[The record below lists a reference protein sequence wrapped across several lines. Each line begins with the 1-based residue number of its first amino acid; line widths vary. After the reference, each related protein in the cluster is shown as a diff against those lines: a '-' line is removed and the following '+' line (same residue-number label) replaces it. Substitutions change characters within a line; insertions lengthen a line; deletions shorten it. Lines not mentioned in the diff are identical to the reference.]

1 MYCIQFLLPVL
12 LLPRPLHPNQLFE
25 HSLFL
30 GKFLYI
36 GWNRVIMG
44 GLEMAPKVIKLG
56 TFEGS
61 LSVRSISNYFFSSLR
76 ILGISGNPPVP
87 DLFDNISGL
96 LGRSLLQLPWWM
108 YFTPFMQLLKKNQ
121 TVLKTSSNFK
131 KIWIQFW
138 ILERLYATTY
148 R

>member
-1 MYCIQFLLPVL
+1 MGYFDINSVIEISSHSKSDAYISWNMNHVKHTFFDDFLSHL
-12 LLPRPLHPNQLFE
+12 
-25 HSLFL
+25 
-30 GKFLYI
+30 
-36 GWNRVIMG
+36 
-44 GLEMAPKVIKLG
+44 KVPPPYTWFWLG

-61 LSVRSISNYFFSSLR
+61 ISKYFFSSLR

-121 TVLKTSSNFK
+121 TVLKTSSIFK
-131 KIWIQFW
+131 KIIWIQFW
-138 ILERLYATTY
+138 ILERLYATTH

>member
-30 GKFLYI
+30 GKSNSRMSL
-36 GWNRVIMG
+36 V
-44 GLEMAPKVIKLG
+44 APPQDQPK
-56 TFEGS
+56 TT
-61 LSVRSISNYFFSSLR
+61 FSSLR

-96 LGRSLLQLPWWM
+96 LGRSLLQLP
-108 YFTPFMQLLKKNQ
+108 
-121 TVLKTSSNFK
+121 
-131 KIWIQFW
+131 
-138 ILERLYATTY
+138 
-148 R
+148 